1 MRSGLRGAVKLGLT
15 LVCFHLACL
24 PKDAA
29 AAGPEVDVAIVF
41 LVDMSDSMDHTE
53 RRILRDS
60 HADAVASETVLK
72 AIDDGEFGRV
82 ALAYVE
88 FGTRPI
94 VRVSWEIVDGK
105 ESAESFRASI
115 RAAPMI
121 NLGFTGIGSAL
132 EAARVLFAYCP
143 CRPTK
148 RVVDVAADGKNN
160 NTPSVYFTRRSLL
173 DMGAAINGLPIEI
186 NPWDP
191 DITAYFADNIIG
203 GPAAFNLPVTGM
215 GQLPER
221 LRQKIVLDL
230 Y

>member
-1 MRSGLRGAVKLGLT
+1 MKRGLCAAAKLAVT
-15 LVCFHLACL
+15 LACGVL
-24 PKDAA
+24 AAPAQTAA
-29 AAGPEVDVAIVF
+29 AAGVDVDAAIVF
-41 LVDMSDSMDHTE
+41 LVDMSDSMDVTE

-60 HADAVASETVLK
+60 HADAVVSETVLA
-72 AIDDGEFGRV
+72 AIDDGAFRRV

-88 FGTRPI
+88 FGTTPV
-94 VRVSWEIVDGK
+94 VRVSWSIVGDRD
-105 ESAESFRASI
+105 SAESFRASI
-115 RAAPMI
+115 LATPMS
-121 NLGFTGIGSAL
+121 NLGYTGIGAAL
-132 EAARVLFAYCP
+132 EAAWVLHVYCP
-143 CRPTK
+143 CRPLK

-160 NTPSVYFTRRSLL
+160 NVPSVYFARQSLL